1 MLEPTLEAISDYDTL
16 QGTKRRVIWQ
26 ILLGAMIMGGI
37 YVLSYNY
44 FGNVSDSIPVEKSIG
59 LIPLN

>member
-16 QGTKRRVIWQ
+16 QGSKRRVIWQ

-44 FGNVSDSIPVEKSIG
+44 FGNVSDSIPVEKKIG
-59 LIPLN
+59 SIPLN